1 MKCRNCSKDIP
12 DGFTD
17 CPWCGEPQPA
27 AASGAS
33 TLVSDLVARSV
44 AKPAAQPATES
55 LRPAGNVVFAW
66 VSCAISLVLAIF
78 AAYAA
83 TLHRNGFLALQD
95 SGYFIGAC
103 VGPFVISAMLV
114 FAFYFIRREAV
125 HYSAKL
131 LPISLGASLFAL
143 LTLLNAGGPARPVPD
158 PALAAAPG
166 RLAQKMIPRP
176 AHTATI
182 WDPAIIALYT
192 DLKNSNDAY
201 VAEVSRNDQA
211 AQTLYRPESFRDAA
225 AIQQALA
232 HLHVRLAIAEK
243 YSSVEPLVAK
253 MDGYVAAVSA
263 GDDEKREF
271 LAGFMPG
278 LRESVAYRTAASGYE
293 RDWLNASI
301 ALYEFMLAYR
311 AAYTISA
318 DGQSATFR
326 SAAPLKTFQQR
337 LQKTYEL
344 KQRFLQAN
352 GAYLASQSA
361 LRLQAGMEQ

>member
-1 MKCRNCSKDIP
+1 MV
-12 DGFTD
+12 
-17 CPWCGEPQPA
+17 
-27 AASGAS
+27 
-33 TLVSDLVARSV
+33 L
-44 AKPAAQPATES
+44 
-55 LRPAGNVVFAW
+55 AW
-66 VSCAISLVLAIF
+66 VSCVISLVLAIF

-83 TLHRNGFLALQD
+83 TLHRYGFLALSD

-103 VGPFVISAMLV
+103 VGPFLISAILV
-114 FAFYFIRREAV
+114 FAFYYLRRETV
-125 HYSAKL
+125 HYSSKL
-131 LPISLGASLFAL
+131 LPISLGASFFAL
-143 LTLLNAGGPARPVPD
+143 LTLLNAGGPARSVPD

-166 RLAQKMIPRP
+166 GLARKVIPRP
-176 AHTATI
+176 AHTATV

-201 VAEVSRNDQA
+201 VAEVSQNDQA

-232 HLHVRLAIAEK
+232 HLHARLVIAEK
-243 YSSVEPLVAK
+243 YSSVEPQVAK
-253 MDGYVAAVSA
+253 MDGYVAAVNA

-278 LRESVAYRTAASGYE
+278 LRKSVAYRTAASGYE

-301 ALYEFMLAYR
+301 ALYEFMLANR
-311 AAYTISA
+311 GAYTIAA

-326 SAAPLKTFQQR
+326 NAAPLKTFQQR

-352 GAYLASQSA
+352 GAYLASQNA
-361 LRLQAGMEQ
+361 AREKVGMEP

>member
-27 AASGAS
+27 AAAGAS
-33 TLVSDLVARSV
+33 TLVSELVARSA
-44 AKPAAQPATES
+44 AKPVAEA
-55 LRPAGNVVFAW
+55 LRPTGNAVLAW

-83 TLHRNGFLALQD
+83 TLHRYGFLALPD
-95 SGYFIGAC
+95 FGYFIGAC
-103 VGPFVISAMLV
+103 LGPFLISAILV
-114 FAFYFIRREAV
+114 FAFYYLRHETV
-125 HYSAKL
+125 HYSSKL
-131 LPISLGASLFAL
+131 LPISLSTSLFAL
-143 LTLLNAGGPARPVPD
+143 LTLLNAGGPARSVPD
-158 PALAAAPG
+158 PALATAPG
-166 RLAQKMIPRP
+166 GLARKVIPRP

-182 WDPAIIALYT
+182 WDPAMISLYT

-201 VAEVSRNDQA
+201 VAEVSQTDQA
-211 AQTLYRPESFRDAA
+211 AQALYTPESFRDAA
-225 AIQQALA
+225 AIQQVLA
-232 HLHVRLAIAEK
+232 HLRVRLAIAEE
-243 YSSVEPLVAK
+243 YSSVEPQLAK
-253 MDGYVAAVSA
+253 MDGYVAAVNV

-278 LRESVAYRTAASGYE
+278 LQESVAYRTAASGYE

-301 ALYEFMLAYR
+301 ALYEFMLANH

-318 DGQSATFR
+318 DGKSGTFR
-326 SAAPLKTFQQR
+326 NAALVDVFKKR
-337 LQKTYEL
+337 MQKAYEL

-352 GAYLASQSA
+352 GAYLASQRA
-361 LRLQAGMEQ
+361 ARAQVGMEP